1 MAACSS
7 LPQPPGRGLPA
18 RNPRM
23 RKNGRSLEHLFAAR
37 LDGVREACRHVKSEF
52 PRAGRAIARDDAVV
66 APLHH
71 ARAELMVKLRS
82 VDQQKRRPPSL
93 RLPGKQRKRG
103 LERAVRHLA
112 RQPSQLKD
120 ALCVVMDDFPPGI
133 ACNYGA
139 HSSPLFG
146 NMLPKI

>member
-7 LPQPPGRGLPA
+7 LPKPLERVLTV
-18 RNPRM
+18 RKPRS

-37 LDGVREACRHVKSEF
+37 LDGVREACRHVKCEF

-82 VDQQKRRPPSL
+82 VDQQQRRPPSL
-93 RLPGKQRKRG
+93 RLPGKQ
-103 LERAVRHLA
+103 
-112 RQPSQLKD
+112 
-120 ALCVVMDDFPPGI
+120 
-133 ACNYGA
+133 
-139 HSSPLFG
+139 
-146 NMLPKI
+146 